1 MLATSSGQR
10 KYELSGSSNA
20 DSDSNSDS
28 DSDGEAPSNDG
39 QVITSVQDKDVESAV
54 IDNSISLW
62 TLSGEYVWYVNGQ
75 RWTDQSAQE
84 GTTVNGE
91 SEAAVD
97 STMALGERIKSSST
111 PSGDVVME
119 ITTTAT
125 EATSWE

>member
-28 DSDGEAPSNDG
+28 DSDDEVPSNND
-39 QVITSVQDKDVESAV
+39 QTTTSVQDKGFESAV

-62 TLSGEYVWYVNGQ
+62 TLPGEYVWYVNGQ
-75 RWTDQSAQE
+75 RWTGQSAQE

-91 SEAAVD
+91 SEAAGD
-97 STMALGERIKSSST
+97 STTALDERIKYSST
-111 PSGDVVME
+111 PLGDVVME
-119 ITTTAT
+119 TTTVTAAT
-125 EATSWE
+125 N